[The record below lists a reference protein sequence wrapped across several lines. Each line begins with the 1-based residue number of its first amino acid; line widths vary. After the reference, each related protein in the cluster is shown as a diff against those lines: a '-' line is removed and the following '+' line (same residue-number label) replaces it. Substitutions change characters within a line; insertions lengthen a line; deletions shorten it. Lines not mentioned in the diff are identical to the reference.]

1 MTVIRILL
9 IAGLVYVALQQK
21 KESTR
26 NKILVVTGLFAF
38 CMMGKEGLTQ
48 IAGSAAVSESC
59 TAADPADTALDA
71 TCVASITGI
80 TDAATALAACDTAGA
95 TVGATASACTYA
107 PAVVA
112 GVARAASAP
121 GLPRLTEMKELFPA
135 VPGNADSVLCDTGTI
150 IRADGTCGA
159 APAAPTVAETVAAN
173 QTLLEDLCKDENW
186 FWEDYNPTTKKCY
199 KK

>member
-59 TAADPADTALDA
+59 TATDPSDTAQ
-71 TCVASITGI
+71 
-80 TDAATALAACDTAGA
+80 DAACRITVMSSAPDEVAAQTLCEGAGA
-95 TVGATASACTYA
+95 AGAAGACTYVPIIA
-107 PAVVA
+107 A
-112 GVARAASAP
+112 GAARAASVP

>member
-59 TAADPADTALDA
+59 TATDTTDTALDA
-71 TCVASITGI
+71 TCRLTVMSSAASEVE
-80 TDAATALAACDTAGA
+80 AATLCTD
-95 TVGATASACTYA
+95 VGACTYTPIIA
-107 PAVVA
+107 A
-112 GVARAASAP
+112 GAARAASVP

-135 VPGNADSVLCDTGTI
+135 VPGNTDSVLCDTGTI

-159 APAAPTVAETVAAN
+159 APAAPTVAETVAAKKLMMEN
-173 QTLLEDLCKDENW
+173 LCEKENW
-186 FWEDYNPTTKKCY
+186 YWEDYNPTTEKCHRE
-199 KK
+199 

>member
-59 TAADPADTALDA
+59 TATDPADTVLDA
-71 TCVASITGI
+71 TCRGTVMSSAAS
-80 TDAATALAACDTAGA
+80 AEAALALCEG
-95 TVGATASACTYA
+95 VGACTYVPISA
-107 PAVVA
+107 A
-112 GVARAASAP
+112 GAARAASVP

>member
-26 NKILVVTGLFAF
+26 NKILVVTGLLAF

-48 IAGSAAVSESC
+48 IAGSAAVPESC
-59 TAADPADTALDA
+59 TATDPTDTALDP
-71 TCVASITGI
+71 TCRGTVMSGAQSE
-80 TDAATALAACDTAGA
+80 AAAQTLCEAAG
-95 TVGATASACTYA
+95 ACTYA
-107 PAVVA
+107 ADAAA
-112 GVARAASAP
+112 GGVRAASAP

-150 IRADGTCGA
+150 IRADGTCMAAGA
-159 APAAPTVAETVAAN
+159 AAPTVAETAAAN
-173 QTLLEDLCKDENW
+173 KLMLENLCKDENW
-186 FWEDYNPTTKKCY
+186 FWEDYNPTTKKCH